1 MNKDKIKII
10 NDTINYL
17 KFRTDH
23 NNYDIYKKEIRHSD
37 TTFLTDDIKTNNSI
51 EPEADIEKREKEEC
65 IMTKFTVE
73 KMPEP
78 DNETEESIIAKIK
91 PVQQKTKILS
101 NENWMKSIT
110 LDTFENEISDCRKCN
125 VLAAGRKQ
133 IVFGTG
139 NPNADIVV
147 VGEAP
152 GADENEQGKPF
163 VGRAGKLLT
172 EILKAINFSREEI
185 FICNILKCRPPDNR
199 NPLPDEIEN
208 CEPYLFKQL
217 EMIKPKLILAVG
229 TFASQTLLRS
239 KEPLGKLRG
248 KFHTY
253 NGIKMMVTYHP
264 AALLRNPNWKKPTWE
279 DVQLFRKEYDKIV
292 NSFN

>member
-1 MNKDKIKII
+1 MNKDKSKII
-10 NDTINYL
+10 TDTINYL
-17 KFRTDH
+17 KYYKDH
-23 NNYDIYKKEIRHSD
+23 NNYNIYESDIISSD
-37 TTFLTDDIKTNNSI
+37 STLSI
-51 EPEADIEKREKEEC
+51 FR
-65 IMTKFTVE
+65 
-73 KMPEP
+73 
-78 DNETEESIIAKIK
+78 ETESSGTDYELINRNEIQSSNNFSDKKNLALKESKIILQVKESVKENKIS
-91 PVQQKTKILS
+91 VA
-101 NENWMKSIT
+101 NENWMKSDT
-110 LDTFENEISDCRKCN
+110 LDNFAIEISDCRKCK
-125 VLAAGRKQ
+125 VLASGRKQ
-133 IVFGTG
+133 IVFGSG
-139 NPNADIVV
+139 NPNADVVV

-152 GADENEQGKPF
+152 GADEDEQGKPF

-172 EILKAINFSREEI
+172 DILKAINFTREEI

-248 KFHTY
+248 RFHVY
-253 NGIKMMVTYHP
+253 KGIKMMVTYHP

-279 DVQLFRKEYDKIV
+279 DVQLFRKEYDKLV
-292 NSFN
+292 KS

>member
-1 MNKDKIKII
+1 MNKDKSKII
-10 NDTINYL
+10 TDTINYL
-17 KFRTDH
+17 KYYKDH
-23 NNYDIYKKEIRHSD
+23 NNYNIYESDIISSD
-37 TTFLTDDIKTNNSI
+37 STLSI
-51 EPEADIEKREKEEC
+51 FR
-65 IMTKFTVE
+65 
-73 KMPEP
+73 
-78 DNETEESIIAKIK
+78 ETESSGTDYELINRNEIQSSNNFSDKKNLALKESKIILQVKESVKENKIS
-91 PVQQKTKILS
+91 VA
-101 NENWMKSIT
+101 NENWMKSDT
-110 LDTFENEISDCRKCN
+110 LDNFAIEISDCRKCK
-125 VLAAGRKQ
+125 VLASGRKQ
-133 IVFGTG
+133 IVFGSG
-139 NPNADIVV
+139 NPNADVVV

-152 GADENEQGKPF
+152 GADEDEQGKPF

-172 EILKAINFSREEI
+172 DILKAINFTREEI

-248 KFHTY
+248 RFHEY
-253 NGIKMMVTYHP
+253 KGIKMMVTYHP

-279 DVQLFRKEYDKIV
+279 DVQLFRKEYDKLV
-292 NSFN
+292 KS

>member
-37 TTFLTDDIKTNNSI
+37 KTFLSDDIKTNNSI
-51 EPEADIEKREKEEC
+51 ETEADIEKREKEES

-78 DNETEESIIAKIK
+78 DNETEESNVTKIK

-110 LDTFENEISDCRKCN
+110 LDTFENEISDCRKCS

>member
-23 NNYDIYKKEIRHSD
+23 NNYDIYKKEIRHSGIPV
-37 TTFLTDDIKTNNSI
+37 FFNDINTNDSI
-51 EPEADIEKREKEEC
+51 EPETDLKIGKEEGKL
-65 IMTKFTVE
+65 IRLNEE
-73 KMPEP
+73 KMTELVHEPEVS
-78 DNETEESIIAKIK
+78 SITKIK
-91 PVQQKTKILS
+91 SVQEKKKILT
-101 NENWMKSIT
+101 NENWMKSQT
-110 LDTFENEISDCRKCN
+110 LDAFENEIKDCSKCS

-139 NPNADIVV
+139 NPNADVVV

-152 GADENEQGKPF
+152 GADEDEQGKPF

-172 EILKAINFSREEI
+172 EILKAINFSREDI
-185 FICNILKCRPPDNR
+185 FICNILKCRPPENR

-279 DVQLFRKEYDKIV
+279 DVQLFRKEYDLLVK
-292 NSFN
+292 S

>member
-1 MNKDKIKII
+1 MNKDKSKII
-10 NDTINYL
+10 RDTINYL
-17 KFRTDH
+17 KYYKDH
-23 NNYDIYKKEIRHSD
+23 NNYIIYESDIKSSGSPVSFYDDIENKKTKNEIIIKKSEEVQIGKNLFSENQIPDSEIKQVQQVKEI
-37 TTFLTDDIKTNNSI
+37 
-51 EPEADIEKREKEEC
+51 
-65 IMTKFTVE
+65 
-73 KMPEP
+73 
-78 DNETEESIIAKIK
+78 
-91 PVQQKTKILS
+91 VQSKKNIVT
-101 NENWMKSIT
+101 NENWMNSDT
-110 LDTFENEISDCRKCN
+110 LDNFALEISECRKCK
-125 VLAAGRKQ
+125 VLASGRKQ
-133 IVFGTG
+133 IVFGSG
-139 NPNADIVV
+139 NPNADVVV

-152 GADENEQGKPF
+152 GADEDEQGKPF

-172 EILKAINFSREEI
+172 DILKAINFTREEI

-248 KFHTY
+248 RFHEY
-253 NGIKMMVTYHP
+253 KGIKMMVTYHP

-279 DVQLFRKEYDKIV
+279 DVQLFRKEYDRLVK
-292 NSFN
+292 S